1 MLETIAVQIEAWLL
15 AAVAEAIEW
24 LLMVREIRRRIVDV
38 LDELEARTVDIS
50 ADLFARR
57 RTYPHEVN

>member
-1 MLETIAVQIEAWLL
+1 MLDRIAVQIEAWLL
-15 AAVAEAIEW
+15 ALVAEAVEW
-24 LLMVREIRRRIVDV
+24 LLMVRGIRFRIEEA

-57 RTYPHEVN
+57 AYPHEVN